1 MFHPEHLRQIYAYL
15 SRAWDGIGSSTKL
28 DGVLLYPAIAASVE
42 RSIDLGG
49 FRVRVMQL
57 SLAQPW
63 SSLRDELRGVL
74 FAKAM

>member
-1 MFHPEHLRQIYAYL
+1 ME
-15 SRAWDGIGSSTKL
+15 
-28 DGVLLYPAIAASVE
+28 ASVE

-49 FRVRVMQL
+49 FRLRVMQL